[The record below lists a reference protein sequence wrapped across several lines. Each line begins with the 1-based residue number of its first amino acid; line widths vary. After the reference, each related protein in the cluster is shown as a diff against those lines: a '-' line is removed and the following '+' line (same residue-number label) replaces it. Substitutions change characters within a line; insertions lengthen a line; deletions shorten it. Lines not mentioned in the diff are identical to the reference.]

1 MGLVSPFKRFTLAS
15 LLIPTIS
22 LSPCLCANLSNS
34 RCPLCSTS
42 NTPLV
47 QTVVF
52 LRKSFFRMLLRKT
65 TIYVFFFNVKTF
77 LRKFV
82 FWAKNVYVKK
92 FLRK

>member
-34 RCPLCSTS
+34 RCPLCRTS

-52 LRKSFFRMLLRKT
+52 LRKSFLVIILVPRRSTPLAADRDWET
-65 TIYVFFFNVKTF
+65 
-77 LRKFV
+77 R
-82 FWAKNVYVKK
+82 
-92 FLRK
+92 